1 MKVEILSGSPRLNSV
16 TKRVALHLL
25 NVLAGEKNLN
35 VRIIDML
42 DYHLPPVQ
50 KVWTQPDDAPA
61 GFREVAQRI
70 FEADAFVLVS
80 PEYNGSYSPALKNF
94 LDHFP
99 KQDRKVFGIVTASP
113 GSLGGI
119 RAAMQLQNLIFG
131 LSGIGA
137 SRMLII
143 PEVDKKL
150 DGSGKLLDAD
160 FRSAIQS
167 FKDEFIWLACAVH
180 YASLLHTIKLVA

>member
-1 MKVEILSGSPRLNSV
+1 MQ
-16 TKRVALHLL
+16 
-25 NVLAGEKNLN
+25 
-35 VRIIDML
+35 

-50 KVWTQPDDAPA
+50 NVWARPHEAPA
-61 GFREVAQRI
+61 QFQTVAQRM
-70 FEADAFVLVS
+70 FEADAFVLVT

-131 LSGIGA
+131 LSGIGT
-137 SRMLII
+137 SRMLVV
-143 PEVDKKL
+143 PEVDKKFNEHG
-150 DGSGKLLDAD
+150 DLLDSG
-160 FRSAIQS
+160 FRSSIQS
-167 FKDEFIWLACAVH
+167 FKDEFIWLTCAVH
-180 YASLLHTIKLVA
+180 YASLLRPPTRSLIKEVRVISEKERVLLGLTEK